1 MQWQNNGGRCGVCG
15 DNWAEEQP
23 RPHEAGGRYGQ
34 GIVGRRYTMGQTID
48 IDIDISAN
56 HWGHFE
62 LKICPVDSRGQD
74 PSQEC
79 FDSHPLLLADTGSER
94 FTVPLDSPKIT
105 QFQYQVRLLASLQSV
120 LTAWSGVRWFCPAA

>member
-15 DNWAEEQP
+15 DNWADRQP
-23 RPHEAGGRYGQ
+23 RAHEAGGRYGQ
-34 GIVGRRYTMGQTID
+34 GIVGRRYTMGQTIE

-62 LKICPVDSRGQD
+62 LKICPVDDMGRD
-74 PSQEC
+74 PTQEC
-79 FDSHPLLLADTGSER
+79 FDSNPLLLADTGSER

-105 QFQYQVRLLASLQSV
+105 QFQYQVGEGRGGGSDQS
-120 LTAWSGVRWFCPAA
+120 